1 MPYTIGIDVGGTKTA
16 YGLLDD
22 SLRVVARR
30 RTASD
35 ASLTPEAF
43 FDDIARNVTEMLRES
58 AIPASEFGGVGI
70 CVPSFVRAEDDYI
83 IKTANLPLLKD
94 FYARDYLEGKLNV
107 RVAVGNDMHAA
118 SIAEHALGAGRRRE
132 NMLYCLLS
140 TGIASGII
148 INGRLFRGS
157 YGFSG
162 ESGHTIVTPNEG
174 PMCGCGNQGCVSAY
188 ASAAN
193 LPQSLRKWIAEGA
206 ETTLTEPFSM
216 PQIADAYRRGDA
228 LAVRAIEQMTTYLAV
243 WLFNLYVTLNIKTFV
258 FGGGLLNMELPLL
271 ELVRENFDALNKTD
285 LPVEFLTT
293 LLGEDFGI
301 LGASLFL
308 SAEL

>member
-1 MPYTIGIDVGGTKTA
+1 MRYTIGIDVGGTKTA

-22 SLRVVARR
+22 TLNVVARR
-30 RTASD
+30 RVASD
-35 ASLTPEAF
+35 ASLAAEAF
-43 FDDIARNVTEMLRES
+43 FDEIARNVTELLRDA
-58 AIPASEFGGVGI
+58 AISEAELDGVGI
-70 CVPSFVRAEDDYI
+70 CVPSFVRAEDSYI
-83 IKTANLPLLKD
+83 IKTANLPLLRD
-94 FYARDYLEGKLNV
+94 FHARDYLESKLGV

-118 SIAEHALGAGRRRE
+118 SIAEHRLGAGRGRE

-148 INGRLFRGS
+148 VNDQLFRGS

-174 PMCGCGNQGCVSAY
+174 PTCGCGNQGCVSAY

-193 LPQSLRKWIAEGA
+193 LPQNLRKWIAEGA
-206 ETTLTEPFSM
+206 KTTLTEPFSM
-216 PQIADAYRRGDA
+216 PQIVDAYRDGDA
-228 LAVRAIEQMTTYLAV
+228 LAIRAVEQMTTYMAV

-258 FGGGLLNMELPLL
+258 FGGGLLNMELPILA
-271 ELVRENFDALNKTD
+271 LVRERFDALNKTD

-293 LLGEDFGI
+293 QLGEDFGI

-308 SAEL
+308 GAEL